1 MGVPRFES
9 VAGGCE
15 PETMLFGTTPAGRSL
30 GKGQIVRVKTEEDL
44 AVRLGKDMRDLGL
57 AVYDLQKDGV
67 FGTQIEVNK
76 FLFLNT
82 NAAAAKVKV
91 DCHGVTVHG
100 ATVILS
106 AAKDLVDRTSIRDPS
121 LRSG

>member
-1 MGVPRFES
+1 
-9 VAGGCE
+9 
-15 PETMLFGTTPAGRSL
+15 
-30 GKGQIVRVKTEEDL
+30 
-44 AVRLGKDMRDLGL
+44 MRDLGL

-82 NAAAAKVKV
+82 NAAAAQVMV

-106 AAKDLVDRTSIRDPS
+106 AAKDLAPKSGPGDPS